1 MVRGSNAKN
10 RPKSLIRQA
19 QAIVATVQQHKGKP
33 SVVRYERHR
42 IGMHPEFNQASGGVA
57 TGEKWLYR
65 NCQASL
71 QSLIRISNFLG
82 EPAMKKS
89 LIALA
94 VLGLSGA
101 AMAQSSVTL
110 YGVADAGVGRLK
122 VGVSADPAK
131 VGNDASGKTEF
142 TSGSLMNN
150 GTSRLGVRGTED
162 LGGGLKA
169 GFQFETGLDLDN
181 GAAGTK
187 TGSGADAF
195 WARQANVW
203 LGGNWGTV
211 KLGRQFTPSYLTTA
225 SYELTGVANY
235 SVLANTYNYAG
246 IGSRANSA
254 FAYVTP
260 NFGGFTGAL
269 AYVTKN
275 DLGLSKAAY
284 DLGLMY
290 SNGPIGAGVSINK
303 VANSKTNYQ
312 AGAKYS
318 FGNFAVAAS
327 YTQASNQAKAVRRG
341 FGVGAGANFGAF
353 SVTVD
358 LTRDIKNEWTGKK
371 YTNGV
376 VEAKY
381 ALSKR
386 TFVYGAFLR
395 LDSTNNY
402 GIGVRHNF

>member
-1 MVRGSNAKN
+1 
-10 RPKSLIRQA
+10 
-19 QAIVATVQQHKGKP
+19 
-33 SVVRYERHR
+33 
-42 IGMHPEFNQASGGVA
+42 
-57 TGEKWLYR
+57 
-65 NCQASL
+65 
-71 QSLIRISNFLG
+71 
-82 EPAMKKS
+82 MKKS

-110 YGVADAGVGRLK
+110 YGVADAGIGKIEAGSGL
-122 VGVSADPAK
+122 ADPA
-131 VGNDASGKTEF
+131 NDASDKTEF
-142 TSGSLMNN
+142 ISGSTMNN
-150 GTSRLGVRGTED
+150 GTSRLGVRGVED

-181 GAAGTK
+181 GGS
-187 TGSGADAF
+187 SGAF
-195 WARQANVW
+195 WSRQANIW

-211 KLGRQFTPSYLTTA
+211 KLGRQFTPSYLTT
-225 SYELTGVANY
+225 STFELTGAALY
-235 SVLANTYNYAG
+235 SVLANTYKFAG
-246 IGSRANSA
+246 IGRRANSA
-254 FAYVTP
+254 FTYMTP
-260 NFGGFTGAL
+260 NFGGFTAGV
-269 AYVTKN
+269 AYVTKT
-275 DLGLSKAAY
+275 DLAKPKAAY

-290 SNGPIGAGVSINK
+290 ANGPIGVGVSVNK
-303 VANSKTNYQ
+303 FSTSKTNYQ

-318 FGNFAVAAS
+318 FGNFALAGS
-327 YTQASNQAKAVRRG
+327 YTQASNEAKAVRRG
-341 FGVGAGANFGAF
+341 FGIGGSANFGAF
-353 SVTVD
+353 ALTVD
-358 LTRDIKNEWTGKK
+358 LTRDTKNEWTGKK

>member
-1 MVRGSNAKN
+1 
-10 RPKSLIRQA
+10 
-19 QAIVATVQQHKGKP
+19 
-33 SVVRYERHR
+33 
-42 IGMHPEFNQASGGVA
+42 
-57 TGEKWLYR
+57 
-65 NCQASL
+65 
-71 QSLIRISNFLG
+71 
-82 EPAMKKS
+82 MKKS

-110 YGVADAGVGRLK
+110 YGVADAGIGKIEAGSGL
-122 VGVSADPAK
+122 AAPL
-131 VGNDASGKTEF
+131 NDASDKTEF
-142 TSGSLMNN
+142 ISGSKMNN
-150 GTSRLGVRGTED
+150 GTSRLGVRGVED

-181 GAAGTK
+181 GGS
-187 TGSGADAF
+187 SGAF
-195 WARQANVW
+195 WSRQANIW

-211 KLGRQFTPSYLTTA
+211 KLGRQFTPSYLTT
-225 SYELTGVANY
+225 STFELTGAALY
-235 SVLANTYNYAG
+235 SVLANTYKFAG
-246 IGSRANSA
+246 IGRRANST
-254 FAYVTP
+254 FAYMTP
-260 NFGGFTGAL
+260 NFGGFTAGV
-269 AYVTKN
+269 AYVTKT
-275 DLGLSKAAY
+275 DLAKPKAAY

-290 SNGPIGAGVSINK
+290 ANGPIGVGVSVNK
-303 VANSKTNYQ
+303 FSTSKTNYQ

-318 FGNFAVAAS
+318 FGNFALAGS
-327 YTQASNQAKAVRRG
+327 YTQASNEAKAVRRG
-341 FGVGAGANFGAF
+341 FGIGGSANFGAF
-353 SVTVD
+353 ALTVD
-358 LTRDIKNEWTGKK
+358 LTRDTKNEWTGKK

>member
-1 MVRGSNAKN
+1 
-10 RPKSLIRQA
+10 
-19 QAIVATVQQHKGKP
+19 
-33 SVVRYERHR
+33 
-42 IGMHPEFNQASGGVA
+42 
-57 TGEKWLYR
+57 
-65 NCQASL
+65 
-71 QSLIRISNFLG
+71 
-82 EPAMKKS
+82 MKKS

-110 YGVADAGVGRLK
+110 YGVADAGIGKIEAGSGL
-122 VGVSADPAK
+122 AAPL
-131 VGNDASGKTEF
+131 NDASDKTEF
-142 TSGSLMNN
+142 ISGSMMNN
-150 GTSRLGVRGTED
+150 GTSRLGVRGVED

-181 GAAGTK
+181 G
-187 TGSGADAF
+187 GSSSAF
-195 WARQANVW
+195 WSRQANIW

-211 KLGRQFTPSYLTTA
+211 KLGRQFTPSYLTT
-225 SYELTGVANY
+225 STFELTGTALY

-246 IGSRANSA
+246 IGRRANSA

-260 NFGGFTGAL
+260 SFGGFTGAL
-269 AYVTKN
+269 AYVTKT
-275 DLGLSKAAY
+275 DLGLPKAAW

-290 SNGPIGAGVSINK
+290 QNGPIGVGLSANK

-312 AGAKYS
+312 LGGKYNL
-318 FGNFAVAAS
+318 GNFALAAS
-327 YTQASNQAKAVRRG
+327 YTQASDQAQLRRRG
-341 FGVGAGANFGAF
+341 FGVGASANFGAF
-353 SVTVD
+353 TATLD
-358 LTRDIKNEWTGKK
+358 LTRDTKNEWTGKK

-376 VEAKY
+376 AELKY

-395 LDSTNNY
+395 LDDTNNY

>member
-1 MVRGSNAKN
+1 
-10 RPKSLIRQA
+10 
-19 QAIVATVQQHKGKP
+19 
-33 SVVRYERHR
+33 
-42 IGMHPEFNQASGGVA
+42 
-57 TGEKWLYR
+57 
-65 NCQASL
+65 
-71 QSLIRISNFLG
+71 
-82 EPAMKKS
+82 MKKS

-110 YGVADAGVGRLK
+110 YGVADAGIGKIEAGSGL
-122 VGVSADPAK
+122 AK
-131 VGNDASGKTEF
+131 PENDASDKTEF
-142 TSGSLMNN
+142 ISGSMMNN
-150 GTSRLGVRGTED
+150 GTSRLGVRGVED

-181 GAAGTK
+181 GGS
-187 TGSGADAF
+187 SGAF
-195 WARQANVW
+195 WSRQANIW

-211 KLGRQFTPSYLTTA
+211 KLGRQFTPSYLTT
-225 SYELTGVANY
+225 STFELTGAALY
-235 SVLANTYNYAG
+235 SVLANTYKFAG
-246 IGSRANSA
+246 IGRRANSA
-254 FAYVTP
+254 FTYMTP
-260 NFGGFTGAL
+260 NFGGFTAGV
-269 AYVTKN
+269 AYVTKT
-275 DLGLSKAAY
+275 DLATPKAAY

-290 SNGPIGAGVSINK
+290 ANGPIGVGVSVNK
-303 VANSKTNYQ
+303 FSTSKTNYQ

-318 FGNFAVAAS
+318 FGNFALAGS
-327 YTQASNQAKAVRRG
+327 YTQASNEAKAVRRG
-341 FGVGAGANFGAF
+341 FGIGGSANFGAF
-353 SVTVD
+353 AVTLD
-358 LTRDIKNEWTGKK
+358 LTRDTKNEWTGKK

>member
-1 MVRGSNAKN
+1 
-10 RPKSLIRQA
+10 
-19 QAIVATVQQHKGKP
+19 
-33 SVVRYERHR
+33 
-42 IGMHPEFNQASGGVA
+42 
-57 TGEKWLYR
+57 
-65 NCQASL
+65 
-71 QSLIRISNFLG
+71 
-82 EPAMKKS
+82 MKKS

-110 YGVADAGVGRLK
+110 YGVADAGIGKIEAGSGL
-122 VGVSADPAK
+122 AAPL
-131 VGNDASGKTEF
+131 NDASDKTEF
-142 TSGSLMNN
+142 ISGSMMNN
-150 GTSRLGVRGTED
+150 GTSRLGVRGVED

-181 GAAGTK
+181 G
-187 TGSGADAF
+187 GSSSAF
-195 WARQANVW
+195 WSRQANIW

-211 KLGRQFTPSYLTTA
+211 KLGRQFTPSYLTT
-225 SYELTGVANY
+225 STFELTGTALY
-235 SVLANTYNYAG
+235 SALANTYNFAG
-246 IGSRANSA
+246 IGRRANSA
-254 FAYVTP
+254 FAYMTP
-260 NFGGFTGAL
+260 SFGGFTGAL

-275 DLGLSKAAY
+275 DSGGDKDSWDVGLTY
-284 DLGLMY
+284 N
-290 SNGPIGAGVSINK
+290 NGPIGAGLSVNK
-303 VANSKTNYQ
+303 IANSKTNYQ
-312 AGAKYS
+312 VGGKYN

-327 YTQASNQAKAVRRG
+327 YNEASNQAELVRRG
-341 FGVGAGANFGAF
+341 YGLGVGFNVGAF
-353 SVTVD
+353 GLVVD
-358 LTRDIKNEWTGKK
+358 LTRDTKNEWTGKK

>member
-1 MVRGSNAKN
+1 
-10 RPKSLIRQA
+10 
-19 QAIVATVQQHKGKP
+19 
-33 SVVRYERHR
+33 
-42 IGMHPEFNQASGGVA
+42 
-57 TGEKWLYR
+57 
-65 NCQASL
+65 
-71 QSLIRISNFLG
+71 
-82 EPAMKKS
+82 MKKS

-110 YGVADAGVGRLK
+110 YGVADAGIGKIEAGSGL
-122 VGVSADPAK
+122 ADPA
-131 VGNDASGKTEF
+131 NDASDKTEF
-142 TSGSLMNN
+142 ISGSMMNN
-150 GTSRLGVRGTED
+150 GTSRLGVRGVED

-181 GAAGTK
+181 GGN
-187 TGSGADAF
+187 SGAF
-195 WARQANVW
+195 WSRQANIW

-211 KLGRQFTPSYLTTA
+211 KLGRQFTPSYLTT
-225 SYELTGVANY
+225 STFELTGAALY
-235 SVLANTYNYAG
+235 SVLANTYKFAG
-246 IGSRANSA
+246 IGRRANSA
-254 FAYVTP
+254 FTYMTP

-269 AYVTKN
+269 AYVTKT
-275 DLGLSKAAY
+275 DLATPKAAY

-290 SNGPIGAGVSINK
+290 ANGPIGVGVSVNK
-303 VANSKTNYQ
+303 FSTSKTNYQ

-318 FGNFAVAAS
+318 FGNFALAGS
-327 YTQASNQAKAVRRG
+327 YTQASNEAKAVRRG
-341 FGVGAGANFGAF
+341 FGIGGSANFGAF
-353 SVTVD
+353 TVTLD
-358 LTRDIKNEWTGKK
+358 LTRDTKNEWTGKK

>member
-1 MVRGSNAKN
+1 
-10 RPKSLIRQA
+10 
-19 QAIVATVQQHKGKP
+19 
-33 SVVRYERHR
+33 
-42 IGMHPEFNQASGGVA
+42 
-57 TGEKWLYR
+57 
-65 NCQASL
+65 
-71 QSLIRISNFLG
+71 
-82 EPAMKKS
+82 MKKS

-110 YGVADAGVGRLK
+110 YGVADAGIGKIEAGSGL
-122 VGVSADPAK
+122 ADPA
-131 VGNDASGKTEF
+131 NDASDKTEF
-142 TSGSLMNN
+142 ISGSMMNN
-150 GTSRLGVRGTED
+150 GTSRLGVRGVED

-181 GAAGTK
+181 GGN
-187 TGSGADAF
+187 SGAF
-195 WARQANVW
+195 WSRQANIW

-211 KLGRQFTPSYLTTA
+211 KLGRQFTPSYLTT
-225 SYELTGVANY
+225 STFELTGAALY
-235 SVLANTYNYAG
+235 SVLANTYKFAG
-246 IGSRANSA
+246 IGRRANSA
-254 FAYVTP
+254 FAYITP

-269 AYVTKN
+269 AYVTKT
-275 DLGLSKAAY
+275 DLATPKDAY

-290 SNGPIGAGVSINK
+290 ANGPIGVGVSVNK
-303 VANSKTNYQ
+303 FSTSKTNYQ

-318 FGNFAVAAS
+318 FGNFALAGS
-327 YTQASNQAKAVRRG
+327 YTQASNEAKAVRRG
-341 FGVGAGANFGAF
+341 FGIGGSANFGAF
-353 SVTVD
+353 ALTVD
-358 LTRDIKNEWTGKK
+358 LTRDTKNEWTGKK

-395 LDSTNNY
+395 LDDTNNY

>member
-1 MVRGSNAKN
+1 
-10 RPKSLIRQA
+10 
-19 QAIVATVQQHKGKP
+19 
-33 SVVRYERHR
+33 
-42 IGMHPEFNQASGGVA
+42 
-57 TGEKWLYR
+57 
-65 NCQASL
+65 
-71 QSLIRISNFLG
+71 
-82 EPAMKKS
+82 MKKS

-110 YGVADAGVGRLK
+110 YGVADAGIGKIEAGSGL
-122 VGVSADPAK
+122 AAPL
-131 VGNDASGKTEF
+131 NDASDKTEF
-142 TSGSLMNN
+142 ISGSMMNN
-150 GTSRLGVRGTED
+150 GTSRLGVRGVED

-181 GAAGTK
+181 G
-187 TGSGADAF
+187 GSSSAF
-195 WARQANVW
+195 WSRQANIW

-211 KLGRQFTPSYLTTA
+211 KLGRQFTPSYLTT
-225 SYELTGVANY
+225 STFELTCTALY
-235 SVLANTYNYAG
+235 SVLANTSNFAG
-246 IGSRANSA
+246 IGRRANSA
-254 FAYVTP
+254 FAYITP

-269 AYVTKN
+269 AYVTKT
-275 DLGLSKAAY
+275 DLATPKDAY

-290 SNGPIGAGVSINK
+290 ANGPIGVGVSVNK
-303 VANSKTNYQ
+303 FSTSKTNYQ

-318 FGNFAVAAS
+318 FGNFALAGS
-327 YTQASNQAKAVRRG
+327 YTQASNEAKAVRRG
-341 FGVGAGANFGAF
+341 FGIGGSANFGAF
-353 SVTVD
+353 ALTVD
-358 LTRDIKNEWTGKK
+358 LTRDTKNEWTGKK

-395 LDSTNNY
+395 LDDTNNY

>member
-1 MVRGSNAKN
+1 
-10 RPKSLIRQA
+10 
-19 QAIVATVQQHKGKP
+19 
-33 SVVRYERHR
+33 
-42 IGMHPEFNQASGGVA
+42 
-57 TGEKWLYR
+57 
-65 NCQASL
+65 
-71 QSLIRISNFLG
+71 
-82 EPAMKKS
+82 MKKS

-110 YGVADAGVGRLK
+110 YGVADAGIGK
-122 VGVSADPAK
+122 IEAG
-131 VGNDASGKTEF
+131 GNDGSDKTEF
-142 TSGSLMNN
+142 ISGSTMNN
-150 GTSRLGVRGTED
+150 GTSRLGVRGVED

-169 GFQFETGLDLDN
+169 GFQFETGLDLDDGGN
-181 GAAGTK
+181 
-187 TGSGADAF
+187 SGAF
-195 WARQANVW
+195 WSRQANIW

-211 KLGRQFTPSYLTTA
+211 KLGRQFTPSYLTT
-225 SYELTGVANY
+225 STFELTGTANY

-254 FAYVTP
+254 FAYMTP
-260 NFGGFTGAL
+260 NFGGFTAGV
-269 AYVTKN
+269 AYVTKT
-275 DLGLSKAAY
+275 DLAKPKAAY

-290 SNGPIGAGVSINK
+290 ANGPIGVGVSVNK
-303 VANSKTNYQ
+303 FSTSKTNYQ

-318 FGNFAVAAS
+318 FGNFALAGS
-327 YTQASNQAKAVRRG
+327 YTQASNEAKAVRRG
-341 FGVGAGANFGAF
+341 FGIGGSANFGAF
-353 SVTVD
+353 TVTLD
-358 LTRDIKNEWTGKK
+358 LTRDTKNEWTGKK